1 MVTSRRCRHCA
12 SSAQFDAKC
21 ADYGARG
28 RAASRG
34 PTRWHQELY
43 LAAQRR
49 VRGARDRRRLQD
61 ERGADDRHALTGR
74 GTLRAANSC
83 LIARLATI
91 AAFRRNTVLPLD
103 HCLYALQM
111 TILAA
116 PRPRPLAGKR
126 WRQTE
131 TKRL

>member
-1 MVTSRRCRHCA
+1 VPITAREQRLV
-12 SSAQFDAKC
+12 AQFAGIKSSILPLNDGC
-21 ADYGARG
+21 V
-28 RAASRG
+28 
-34 PTRWHQELY
+34 
-43 LAAQRR
+43 
-49 VRGARDRRRLQD
+49 VREIVVDCKTSAVQTTDT
-61 ERGADDRHALTGR
+61 LTGR

-91 AAFRRNTVLPLD
+91 AALRRNTVLPLD

-116 PRPRPLAGKR
+116 PRPQPLAGKR

-131 TKRL
+131 TKHL